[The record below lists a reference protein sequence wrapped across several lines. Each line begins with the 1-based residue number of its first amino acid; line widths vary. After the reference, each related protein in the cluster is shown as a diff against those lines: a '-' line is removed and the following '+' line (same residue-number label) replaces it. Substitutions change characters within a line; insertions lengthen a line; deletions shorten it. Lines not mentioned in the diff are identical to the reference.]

1 MALAVFAVVPPMVG
15 IAILLVPGTHAG
27 AKTNPLY
34 WAILAV
40 PVPWTSALLSYRS
53 GPLRWLRM
61 TLLAIPAL
69 AFAVA
74 GAAWALGVGMTTYLY
89 MIVATVVLC
98 LAGLWAFPRSMLARH
113 GVPNSNG
120 DQVD

>member
-1 MALAVFAVVPPMVG
+1 MVG
-15 IAILLVPGTHAG
+15 IAILLVPGTHAE
-27 AKTNPLY
+27 AKINPLY

-40 PVPWTSALLSYRS
+40 PVPWTSALLSYRP
-53 GPLRWLRM
+53 GPLRWLRVM
-61 TLLAIPAL
+61 LLAIPAL

-113 GVPNSNG
+113 GVPDANG